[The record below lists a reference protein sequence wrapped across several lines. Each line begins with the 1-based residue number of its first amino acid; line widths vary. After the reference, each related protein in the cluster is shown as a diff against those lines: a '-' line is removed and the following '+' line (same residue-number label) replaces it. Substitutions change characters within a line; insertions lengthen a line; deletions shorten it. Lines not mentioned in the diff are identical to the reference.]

1 MVRWRYCIVLAML
14 LLLPAKTGSKL
25 EDDEEEDNR
34 YNLQLS
40 SRRGEEGEED
50 DDEDEE
56 EEEDETSAQ
65 ADKGER
71 VTVVRRPP
79 PIVPTPKS
87 MTVTRTIKK
96 RPLECYVCAYK
107 AETPLRACLD
117 PTKYRTLAQRPV
129 AMSIKRRPNVPIE
142 REQRVHTIT
151 CHSSEDKCFTS
162 VISKGSSYE
171 AVVRGCRSGC
181 VGSPETTCCELNRC
195 NNQAFAMP
203 VIAPRSLTSNNKSTK
218 SIPPTILFF
227 VTVLLVLQTVVKV
240 AFV

>member
-1 MVRWRYCIVLAML
+1 MVRWRYCIALAML
-14 LLLPAKTGSKL
+14 LLLPAKTEDFDEDRNEEGEEEDEDD
-25 EDDEEEDNR
+25 EDDEE
-34 YNLQLS
+34 
-40 SRRGEEGEED
+40 
-50 DDEDEE
+50 DE
-56 EEEDETSAQ
+56 SAAA

-79 PIVPTPKS
+79 PIVPTPKAL
-87 MTVTRTIKK
+87 TVTRTIKK

-117 PTKYRTLAQRPV
+117 PTKYR
-129 AMSIKRRPNVPIE
+129 
-142 REQRVHTIT
+142 VHTIT
-151 CHSSEDKCFTS
+151 CHSVDDKCFTS
-162 VISKGSSYE
+162 VISKGNSYE

-203 VIAPRSLTSNNKSTK
+203 VIAPRTLTAANGKAGKT
-218 SIPPTILFF
+218 IPPTILFF

>member
-1 MVRWRYCIVLAML
+1 MVRWRFSLLLAML
-14 LLLPAKTGSKL
+14 LLLMPVKTGSKI
-25 EDDEEEDNR
+25 EDD
-34 YNLQLS
+34 
-40 SRRGEEGEED
+40 EGEED
-50 DDEDEE
+50 RRVEEAEEDDDDDEEDEE
-56 EEEDETSAQ
+56 EEATSAN
-65 ADKGER
+65 KEER

-79 PIVPTPKS
+79 IVPTAKTFS
-87 MTVTRTIKK
+87 VTRTVKK

-107 AETPLRACLD
+107 SETPLRACLD
-117 PTKYRTLAQRPV
+117 PTKYR
-129 AMSIKRRPNVPIE
+129 
-142 REQRVHTIT
+142 VHTIT
-151 CHSSEDKCFTS
+151 CHSAEDKCFTS

-203 VIAPRSLTSNNKSTK
+203 VIAPRSLTAGKANKT
-218 SIPPTILFF
+218 IPPTILFF

>member
-1 MVRWRYCIVLAML
+1 MVRWRYCIALAML
-14 LLLPAKTGSKL
+14 LLLPAKT
-25 EDDEEEDNR
+25 EDFDED
-34 YNLQLS
+34 LKSSTSS
-40 SRRGEEGEED
+40 SRNEEGEEED
-50 DDEDEE
+50 EDDEDD
-56 EEEDETSAQ
+56 EDDDSAAA

-79 PIVPTPKS
+79 PIVPTPKAL
-87 MTVTRTIKK
+87 TVTRTVKK

-117 PTKYRTLAQRPV
+117 PTKYR
-129 AMSIKRRPNVPIE
+129 
-142 REQRVHTIT
+142 VHTIT
-151 CHSSEDKCFTS
+151 CHSVDDKCFTS
-162 VISKGSSYE
+162 VISKGNSYE

-203 VIAPRSLTSNNKSTK
+203 VIAPRTLTAASGKAGKT
-218 SIPPTILFF
+218 IPPTILFF

>member
-1 MVRWRYCIVLAML
+1 MVRWRYCIALAML
-14 LLLPAKTGSKL
+14 LLLPVKSEEFD
-25 EDDEEEDNR
+25 ED
-34 YNLQLS
+34 LKSSTSS
-40 SRRGEEGEED
+40 SRNEEGDEED
-50 DDEDEE
+50 DDEEDDEE
-56 EEEDETSAQ
+56 DDTAPA

-79 PIVPTPKS
+79 PIVPTPKAL
-87 MTVTRTIKK
+87 TVTRTIKK

-117 PTKYRTLAQRPV
+117 PTKYRPKLTPV
-129 AMSIKRRPNVPIE
+129 VFSKRHPNFNRFGE
-142 REQRVHTIT
+142 RVHTIT
-151 CHSSEDKCFTS
+151 CHSVDDKCFTS
-162 VISKGSSYE
+162 VISKGNSYE

-203 VIAPRSLTSNNKSTK
+203 VIAPHTLTASAGKTGK

-240 AFV
+240 SFV

>member
-1 MVRWRYCIVLAML
+1 MVRWRCCLVLAML
-14 LLLPAKTGSKL
+14 FLMPAKTGSKL
-25 EDDEEEDNR
+25 EEDEDDD
-34 YNLQLS
+34 
-40 SRRGEEGEED
+40 RRGDENEED
-50 DDEDEE
+50 DDDDEE
-56 EEEDETSAQ
+56 EEEEDPAAAA

-71 VTVVRRPP
+71 VTVVRRQP
-79 PIVPTPKS
+79 PIVQPTPKA
-87 MTVTRTIKK
+87 MTVTRTIKR

-117 PTKYRTLAQRPV
+117 PTKYR
-129 AMSIKRRPNVPIE
+129 
-142 REQRVHTIT
+142 VHTIT
-151 CHSSEDKCFTS
+151 CHSAEDKCFTS

-203 VIAPRSLTSNNKSTK
+203 VIQPQLQLVSAPPIPSSTQK
-218 SIPPTILFF
+218 IRPTILFF

>member
-1 MVRWRYCIVLAML
+1 MVRWRYCVVLAML

-56 EEEDETSAQ
+56 EEEDETSVQ

-79 PIVPTPKS
+79 PIVPTPKAI
-87 MTVTRTIKK
+87 TVTRTIKK

-117 PTKYRTLAQRPV
+117 PTKY
-129 AMSIKRRPNVPIE
+129 
-142 REQRVHTIT
+142 RVHTIT

-203 VIAPRSLTSNNKSTK
+203 VIAPHSLTSTNKSTK

>member
-1 MVRWRYCIVLAML
+1 MVRWRYCVVLAML

-25 EDDEEEDNR
+25 DEEEDEDNR

-40 SRRGEEGEED
+40 SRRGDEGEED
-50 DDEDEE
+50 DDDDEE
-56 EEEDETSAQ
+56 EEDDDPGA

-71 VTVVRRPP
+71 VTVMRRPP
-79 PIVPTPKS
+79 PIVPTPKAI
-87 MTVTRTIKK
+87 TVTRTVKK

-117 PTKYRTLAQRPV
+117 PTKYR
-129 AMSIKRRPNVPIE
+129 
-142 REQRVHTIT
+142 VHTIT
-151 CHSSEDKCFTS
+151 CHSAEDKCFTS
-162 VISKGSSYE
+162 VISKGTSYE

-203 VIAPRSLTSNNKSTK
+203 VIAPRSLTAASKSTK